1 MAKVWFCYEG
11 PEPTKG
17 EANAERPLVELVELL
32 RLTQD
37 KYLGQEVAKVRFNPG
52 NTLGKIAGY
61 KHVVVEVEKTE
72 ARAAGWKAGYY
83 YSPLTPEEATKKL
96 GLSYS
101 AR

>member
-32 RLTQD
+32 R
-37 KYLGQEVAKVRFNPG
+37 
-52 NTLGKIAGY
+52 KIAGY
-61 KHVVVEVEKTE
+61 KHVVLEVEKTE